1 MLYKYCKDRLLFTKI
16 SNRKLFLLVLFQI
29 LILTSSFFIGS
40 STERRTIVKT
50 LTPEEKLII
59 IREHPDSF
67 SKDTLINLLKELNVK
82 YPHIVLA
89 QSIIETG
96 HWTSRIFNENN
107 NLFGMK
113 EARSRIH
120 TAKKT
125 EHNHAYY
132 ETWRES
138 VYDYSFYQCRYL
150 SKLKSETEYFEYLGK
165 NYAEAP
171 NYVANLKR
179 VIKNENLVNIFK

>member
-1 MLYKYCKDRLLFTKI
+1 MFYTYCKHQLNFRRI
-16 SNRKLFLLVLFQI
+16 PNRKLILLLLSQV
-29 LILTSSFFIGS
+29 FIVVIAFMLGGNQNK
-40 STERRTIVKT
+40 EEVIRT

-59 IREHPDSF
+59 IREHPDTF
-67 SKDTLINLLKELNVK
+67 HQDTLVHMLKELNVK

-96 HWTSRIFNENN
+96 HWTSTIFRENN

-120 TAKKT
+120 TAIKT
-125 EHNHAYY
+125 ERNHAYY

-138 VYDYSFYQCRYL
+138 VYDYAFYQCRYL
-150 SKLKSETEYFEYLGK
+150 SKLDSEAEYFQYLAQ

-171 NYVANLKR
+171 DYVSSLKR
-179 VIKNENLVNIFK
+179 VIQNENLQELFK